1 MEFQN
6 GVRGFDVCSALP
18 ADLALAQGCC
28 RLQSWFPLNPHS
40 HSHQLMLHML
50 PEGSTQRRC
59 HQWPGLGLLGAPQ
72 VGMVI
77 ELAFLDARTLA
88 LGVRKMRQ
96 QVKALAAKPV

>member
-1 MEFQN
+1 M
-6 GVRGFDVCSALP
+6 CYALP

-28 RLQSWFPLNPHS
+28 RLQSWSPLNLHS

-72 VGMVI
+72 VSTAI
-77 ELAFLDARTLA
+77 ELAFLGGRALA
-88 LGVRKMRQ
+88 LGVREMGH
-96 QVKALAAKPV
+96 QVKALAA